1 MPWVNNQSSSNT
13 MKKQILFLA
22 LGFLAA
28 CQNPNDVNTLK
39 TDLSEKKAALL
50 ELQVEIDSL
59 NAKIARLDTTSIAR
73 EENIPPVEV
82 KNLKPQVFQHFV
94 RLSAS
99 VSSKENV
106 VLSAEGNGRVVSVNA
121 KEGDKVTKGQT
132 ILRLESDFIEGQLK
146 EAEAAYKLAKTT
158 YERRAR
164 LWKDSIGS
172 EIEFLNSETNYRA
185 AENRLK
191 QVNAQY
197 ENTFVKAPVTGTLD
211 LIRVNKGEFVGAGT
225 PVARVVDL
233 SNLEL
238 ETDLSESYLK
248 AVKVGDSV
256 QVSIPSLGLKQME
269 TVVFASQFINPE
281 NRSFTIKVGLENNNA
296 LIKPNLL
303 ADIRL
308 KDYENTD
315 ALVLPNMAVLKD
327 LKGDYVYLAVDEEG
341 QKVARK
347 RYVKLGRSFG
357 EQAEIVEGLETGLSV
372 IVVGASSVTEG
383 QQIDIQ

>member
-1 MPWVNNQSSSNT
+1 

>member
-1 MPWVNNQSSSNT
+1 

-39 TDLSEKKAALL
+39 TDLSEKKAELL

-303 ADIRL
+303 AEIRL